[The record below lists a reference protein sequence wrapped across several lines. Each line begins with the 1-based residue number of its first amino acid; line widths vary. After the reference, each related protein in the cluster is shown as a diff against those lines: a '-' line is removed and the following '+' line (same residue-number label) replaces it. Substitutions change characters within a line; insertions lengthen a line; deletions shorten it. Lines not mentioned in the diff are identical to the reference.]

1 MEKKKVKPTNHSTKR
16 NKVAKKYSP
25 VFGDVWGHRAW
36 KDGKLTDT
44 IRDIIIK
51 KMQEFIEGSPE
62 WNSIP
67 QFAAQ
72 LGLPYITYMT
82 WAAEDEDLKPIHKQF
97 VALLGAK
104 RQPHAE
110 WKKYGA
116 TDAIKNTLYLYHP
129 DYKQVRDDDEAFKK
143 ELKNTG
149 DEESKRDIII
159 NIPAIGVKDE

>member
-1 MEKKKVKPTNHSTKR
+1 MEKKNHKTSKPKPKR
-16 NKVAKKYSP
+16 KKVAKKYSP

-82 WAAEDEDLKPIHKQF
+82 WAAEDEELKPIHKQF

-104 RQPHAE
+104 RQPHVE

-116 TDAIKNTLYLYHP
+116 TDAIKNTLYQYHP
-129 DYKQVRDDDEAFKK
+129 DYKQVRDDDETFKK
-143 ELKNTG
+143 ELKK
-149 DEESKRDIII
+149 DEDSKPTEIII
-159 NIPAIGVKDE
+159 NMPNITSEK